1 MLFFGDQLAVILAT
15 IFGRGTLGVLAKET
29 AEVIAVCKPAACGDI
44 FDFKIV
50 AFQQLARVF
59 ESRLGQVF
67 VEPHV
72 ANLLKEVGKV
82 VRRDVERLRDGF
94 TG

>member
-15 IFGRGTLGVLAKET
+15 IFGGGAFGVLAKET
-29 AEVIAVCKPAACGDI
+29 AEVVAVRKSATYGDI

-59 ESRLGQVF
+59 QTRLCQVF
-67 VEPHV
+67 VEPYV
-72 ANLLKEVGKV
+72 TNLLKEVGKV
-82 VRRDVERLRDGF
+82 VW
-94 TG
+94 

>member
-1 MLFFGDQLAVILAT
+1 MLLFGDQLAVVLAS
-15 IFGRGTLGVLAKET
+15 IFGRGTFGVLAKET

-59 ESRLGQVF
+59 QTRLCQAF
-67 VEPHV
+67 VEPYV
-72 ANLLKEVGKV
+72 TNLLKEVGKV
-82 VRRDVERLRDGF
+82 VW
-94 TG
+94 